1 MRSFAPCADAQG
13 TDITAD
19 ITTDITR
26 DEISDR
32 ALELAAGLV
41 RDGTANL
48 TIAFCSGLD
57 ECSHPG
63 PRRGRRD

>member
-1 MRSFAPCADAQG
+1 MRSFAPCADAQNS
-13 TDITAD
+13 DV
-19 ITTDITR
+19 TR

-63 PRRGRRD
+63 PRRRAIR

>member
-1 MRSFAPCADAQG
+1 MRSFALCADAQD
-13 TDITAD
+13 TD

-26 DEISDR
+26 DEFSDR
-32 ALELAAGLV
+32 ALELAGGLV

-63 PRRGRRD
+63 PRRGAIR

>member
-1 MRSFAPCADAQG
+1 MRNFAIGADAQ
-13 TDITAD
+13 DPD
-19 ITTDITR
+19 VTR

-63 PRRGRRD
+63 PRARALSI